1 MKSGTVLVS
10 GERFAPEDAKVSV
23 YDRGY
28 LYGDG
33 VFETFR
39 AYAGRPFRMK
49 EHLGRLER
57 SARTLLLDVPGGKAG
72 TARLVRRALK
82 VSGLTGARARAAVRK
97 ECRGGESLA
106 DQ

>member
-1 MKSGTVLVS
+1 MKSGIVFIN
-10 GERFAPEDAKVSV
+10 GECFTPADAKVSV

-39 AYAGRPFRMK
+39 VYAGRPCGMK

-57 SARTLLLDVPGGKAG
+57 FARTLLLDVPGGKG
-72 TARLVRRALK
+72 GVARLVRRALK
-82 VSGLTGARARAAVRK
+82 VSGLTGARVRAAVRK
-97 ECRGGESLA
+97 ECRGGGSLA